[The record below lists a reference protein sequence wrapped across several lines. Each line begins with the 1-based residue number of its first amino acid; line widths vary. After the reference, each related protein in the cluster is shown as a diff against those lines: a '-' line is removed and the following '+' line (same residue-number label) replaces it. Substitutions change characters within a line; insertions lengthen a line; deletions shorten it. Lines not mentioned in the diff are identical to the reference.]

1 MARKSGMCQVPEKD
15 EEEDGQ
21 EENTYGGERQQTQ
34 RGSEDAGAEKLK
46 KKKKEEE
53 EEIWKEVPGMLV
65 NEQEGTLQKKGTE
78 HCKRHMKNAAVKES

>member
-46 KKKKEEE
+46 KKKEEE